1 MPIKFPEVTM
11 NFADEKKR
19 RELPIVRNY
28 QKVVLFG
35 VASNE
40 R

>member
-1 MPIKFPEVTM
+1 M
-11 NFADEKKR
+11 NLADEKKH

-28 QKVVLFG
+28 QKFVLFG

>member
-1 MPIKFPEVTM
+1 M